1 MDLYLELFYINGE
14 IDLEFFIENNK
25 YYFIMKH
32 EIKECAFVFEVI
44 DWIRGKEKEQKTL
57 NISLKNQGDLDNF
70 IAFNL
75 YNKIV
80 KKLDRNRKS
89 INVCNVKNYIVK
101 GEMLN
106 E

>member
-1 MDLYLELFYINGE
+1 MHGLYTYHELTWSVIKILDLYLELFYINGE

-70 IAFNL
+70 IAFNIYL
-75 YNKIV
+75 
-80 KKLDRNRKS
+80 LS
-89 INVCNVKNYIVK
+89 I
-101 GEMLN
+101 
-106 E
+106 

>member
-1 MDLYLELFYINGE
+1 MRNKLEHVYIRLREYNGE

-70 IAFNL
+70 IAFNIYL
-75 YNKIV
+75 
-80 KKLDRNRKS
+80 LS
-89 INVCNVKNYIVK
+89 I
-101 GEMLN
+101 
-106 E
+106 

>member
-57 NISLKNQGDLDNF
+57 NISLKNQEVSANYF
-70 IAFNL
+70 
-75 YNKIV
+75 
-80 KKLDRNRKS
+80 
-89 INVCNVKNYIVK
+89 VKN
-101 GEMLN
+101 L
-106 E
+106 

>member
-1 MDLYLELFYINGE
+1 MTWSVIKILDLYLELFYINGE

-57 NISLKNQGDLDNF
+57 NISLKNQEVSANYF
-70 IAFNL
+70 
-75 YNKIV
+75 
-80 KKLDRNRKS
+80 
-89 INVCNVKNYIVK
+89 VKN
-101 GEMLN
+101 L
-106 E
+106 